1 MTVSPPASIKRPLKT
16 VRLACDLVVGGGG
29 LSGVCAAIAAA
40 REGLKVVLAQDRP
53 VLGGNGSSEVRL
65 WILGATSHMGNNNR
79 WAREGGVIDEFMVE
93 NTHRNR
99 EGNPVFVDALLLEM
113 VAREPNITLLLNTV
127 IHDLEKNDAGTIRS
141 LRAFNPQNATEYT
154 LAAPLFCDATGDGLI
169 GFLAGAAFR
178 MGAENR
184 DEFGEGMAPGDA
196 FGELLGHSL
205 YFYSRDTGRPV
216 KFTPPSFALQDI
228 TKIPRYKDFSSTEQG
243 CKLWWVEYGGRK
255 DTVHDTEEIKWEL
268 WKVIYGVWNY
278 IKNSGKFPEAA
289 TMTLE
294 WAGTLAGKRESRRFE
309 GDLMLTQRDL
319 VEQIPHPD
327 DVSFGGWAIDLHPA
341 DGVYSPI
348 DGCTQYHAKGVYGIP
363 YRTMYSRNIKN
374 LFLAG
379 RIISASH
386 VAYGSSRVMATCGHN
401 AAAVG
406 LAAALCK
413 KHNKLPRDIAAPEY
427 IKELQRELLKRG
439 QYIPGVPLR
448 DETDLAQTAQLTAT
462 SELQLTALPPAP
474 SNIPF
479 PESTLSPKNPLA
491 PGAPPAPGSAPTPGS
506 ARVPR
511 ASTRVPPVPPSG
523 LSTGQTPK
531 AADAPQTA
539 ATADPI
545 KTRPLNASWA
555 MMLPVSAGP
564 APRVVYYARAKTDTT
579 LRVELRIS
587 SKPQNHT
594 PDTTLATRE
603 IPLAAAAGFQP
614 VALDFPAAE
623 TSAAASAASPATA
636 APTTAD
642 TATAGT
648 TAASTTAA
656 DSTAAETT
664 AAGTTIAAPTVA
676 ATGLTAAA
684 GVVIPRACYA
694 FYIIHANPAVEIALS
709 DHRVTGILALTH
721 EANKAVAKS
730 AVQTPPDGVGVD
742 TFEFWLPRRRPA
754 GENLACAITPPI
766 PLYATQNLL
775 NGLARP
781 VSAPNAWVA
790 DPADPAP
797 AVTLRW
803 PAPQTIRRI
812 TLAFDTDY
820 DHPMESVQMGHPE
833 SDMPFC
839 VSSYRILDASG
850 KTLVEENGNYL
861 SQREHILAA
870 PVRTTALRIELS
882 HPSPHIPAA
891 LFAVRAYAE

>member
-1 MTVSPPASIKRPLKT
+1 MLTNPPTNTLRPLKT
-16 VRLACDLVVGGGG
+16 VSLACDLVVGGGG
-29 LSGVCAAIAAA
+29 LSGVCAAISAA
-40 REGLKVVLAQDRP
+40 RAGLKVVLVQDRP

-127 IHDLEKNDAGTIRS
+127 IHDLEKSDADTIRS
-141 LRAFNPQNATEYT
+141 LRAFNPQNSTEYAI
-154 LAAPLFCDATGDGLI
+154 AAPLFCDATGDGLI

-178 MGAENR
+178 MGAESR
-184 DEFGEGMAPGDA
+184 AEFGEGMAPGDE

-228 TKIPRYKDFSSTEQG
+228 TKIPRYKDFSSAEQG
-243 CKLWWVEYGGRK
+243 CKLWWVEYGGRM

-278 IKNSGKFPEAA
+278 IKNSGKFPEAE

-294 WAGTLAGKRESRRFE
+294 WVGALAGKRESRRFE
-309 GDLMLTQRDL
+309 GDLMLAQRDL
-319 VEQIPHPD
+319 IEQIPHPD

-413 KHNKLPRDIAAPEY
+413 KYNKLPRDIAGADY

-448 DETDLAQTAQLTAT
+448 DPADLVPQARLAAT
-462 SELQLTALPPAP
+462 SELQLAAL
-474 SNIPF
+474 
-479 PESTLSPKNPLA
+479 
-491 PGAPPAPGSAPTPGS
+491 GS
-506 ARVPR
+506 
-511 ASTRVPPVPPSG
+511 SG
-523 LSTGQTPK
+523 
-531 AADAPQTA
+531 
-539 ATADPI
+539 
-545 KTRPLNASWA
+545 RYRRLNASWA
-555 MMLPVSAGP
+555 MMIPVAAGP
-564 APRVVYYARAKTDTT
+564 APKVTYFARAEADTT
-579 LRVELRIS
+579 LRVELRVS
-587 SKPQNHT
+587 SKLQNHT
-594 PDTTLATRE
+594 PDTLLATRE
-603 IPLAAAAGFQP
+603 ITLKAGGIAPVELAF
-614 VALDFPAAE
+614 
-623 TSAAASAASPATA
+623 A
-636 APTTAD
+636 APD
-642 TATAGT
+642 NPQ
-648 TAASTTAA
+648 ST
-656 DSTAAETT
+656 
-664 AAGTTIAAPTVA
+664 VH
-676 ATGLTAAA
+676 
-684 GVVIPRACYA
+684 IPHSQYA
-694 FYIIHANPAVEIALS
+694 FYIVHANPAVEVALS
-709 DHRVTGILALTH
+709 DRRVTGILALTH
-721 EANKAVAKS
+721 EVNKAVAKS

-754 GENLACAITPPI
+754 GENLACKIDPPVA
-766 PLYATQNLL
+766 LYGAQNLV

-781 VSAPNAWVA
+781 VSGPNAWA
-790 DPADPAP
+790 AASEDSAP

-803 PAPQTIRRI
+803 AAPQTVRRI
-812 TLAFDTDY
+812 VLAFDTDY

-839 VSSYRILDASG
+839 VSSYKILDASG
-850 KTLVEENGNYL
+850 KTLVEETGNYL
-861 SQREHILAA
+861 SQREHVLAA
-870 PVRTTALRIELS
+870 PVTTTALRVELS

-891 LFAVRAYAE
+891 LFAIRAYAE

>member
-1 MTVSPPASIKRPLKT
+1 MLVSPSSSAKRPLKT
-16 VRLACDLVVGGGG
+16 VPLACDLVVGGGG
-29 LSGVCAAIAAA
+29 LSGVCAAITAA
-40 REGLKVVLAQDRP
+40 RAGLKVVLVQERP

-127 IHDLEKNDAGTIRS
+127 IHDLEKSDAGTIRS
-141 LRAFNPQNATEYT
+141 VRAFNPQNSTEYII
-154 LAAPLFCDATGDGLI
+154 AAPLFCDATGDGLI

-178 MGAENR
+178 MGAESR
-184 DEFGEGMAPGDA
+184 DEFGEGMAPGDE

-216 KFTPPSFALQDI
+216 KFTPPSFALRDI
-228 TKIPRYKDFSSTEQG
+228 TKIPRYKDFSSDEQG
-243 CKLWWVEYGGRK
+243 CKLWWVEYGGRM

-268 WKVIYGVWNY
+268 WKVIYGVWDY
-278 IKNSGKFPEAA
+278 IKNSGRFPEAE

-294 WAGTLAGKRESRRFE
+294 WVGALAGKRESRRFE
-309 GDLMLTQRDL
+309 GDLMLAQRDL

-379 RIISASH
+379 RIISATH

-413 KHNKLPRDIAAPEY
+413 KYNKLPRDIAGADY

-439 QYIPGVPLR
+439 QYIPGVALR
-448 DETDLAQTAQLTAT
+448 DETDLAQTAAITAT
-462 SELQLTALPPAP
+462 SELKLAGFPAAGTGGAGIGDASIGGDGTGGAGIFGVRRPVAAFDGGIHPAATPAGADTNTPAP
-474 SNIPF
+474 S
-479 PESTLSPKNPLA
+479 
-491 PGAPPAPGSAPTPGS
+491 
-506 ARVPR
+506 
-511 ASTRVPPVPPSG
+511 SG
-523 LSTGQTPK
+523 LPNAKPDSLPSPHSRK
-531 AADAPQTA
+531 SAAATA
-539 ATADPI
+539 ATPA
-545 KTRPLNASWA
+545 KTRRLTASWA
-555 MMLPVSAGP
+555 MMLPVAAGP
-564 APRVVYYARAKTDTT
+564 APRVTYFARADADTT
-579 LRVELRIS
+579 LRVELRVS

-594 PDTTLATRE
+594 PDVTLAAAE
-603 IPLAAAAGFQP
+603 IPLQAGAGFTP
-614 VALDFPAAE
+614 VALDFTAVTPLAPPAGI
-623 TSAAASAASPATA
+623 AA
-636 APTTAD
+636 
-642 TATAGT
+642 TATAGI
-648 TAASTTAA
+648 
-656 DSTAAETT
+656 
-664 AAGTTIAAPTVA
+664 G
-676 ATGLTAAA
+676 
-684 GVVIPRACYA
+684 IPRDCYA
-694 FYIIHANPAVEIALS
+694 FYIIHANPLVEVALS
-709 DHRVTGILALTH
+709 DRRVTGILALTH

-730 AVQTPPDGVGVD
+730 AVQTPPAGAGVD

-754 GENLACAITPPI
+754 GENFACEIDPPI
-766 PLYATQNLL
+766 ALYAPENLI

-781 VSAPNAWVA
+781 VSTPNAWAA

-797 AVTLRW
+797 ALTLAW
-803 PAPQTIRRI
+803 PAPQTVRRI
-812 TLAFDTDY
+812 VLAFDTDY

-850 KTLVEENGNYL
+850 KTLVEETGNHL
-861 SQREHILAA
+861 SRREHILAA
-870 PVRTTALRIELS
+870 PVTTTTLRVELA
-882 HPSPHIPAA
+882 HPAPPIPAA
-891 LFAVRAYAE
+891 LFAIRAYSE